1 LFSAALFAF
10 LPLRM
15 LTQLTAFFAFIQ
27 ERFQEIS
34 VTAAMAMTTV

>member
-1 LFSAALFAF
+1 M
-10 LPLRM
+10 P
-15 LTQLTAFFAFIQ
+15 TQFTAFFAFIQ